1 MDYTC
6 KKIGYLKRIRK
17 RISKSI
23 TITIYNT
30 IIKPLFEYGSTILY
44 TCSTAIQVM
53 RMQKLQNKAKI
64 TMIYDLKWLNI
75 KQTLQFN
82 TFMFVRKMKKSNAP
96 KYLCEQI
103 KYVGECQPYTY
114 VL

>member
-1 MDYTC
+1 
-6 KKIGYLKRIRK
+6 
-17 RISKSI
+17 
-23 TITIYNT
+23 
-30 IIKPLFEYGSTILY
+30 
-44 TCSTAIQVM
+44 
-53 RMQKLQNKAKI
+53 
-64 TMIYDLKWLNI
+64 MIYDLKWMNI

-114 VL
+114 AEECRRLWNSESEVNTDAENVVL